1 MTKADTAY
9 RTIAE
14 VSDLL
19 QVQASVLR
27 FWETQFHQVKP
38 MKRMGRRYYSAEDV
52 VLLARIRDL
61 LYQDGFTIKGVQK
74 KLKEKISEPSETP
87 ETPADAPKEATGKTP
102 LKIVEELTA
111 LRDSLKPYLN

>member
-1 MTKADTAY
+1 MAKADTAY

-27 FWETQFHQVKP
+27 FWETQFHQIKP
-38 MKRMGRRYYSAEDV
+38 MKRMGRRYYTAEDV

-74 KLKEKISEPSETP
+74 QLKEKASEQA
-87 ETPADAPKEATGKTP
+87 ETPAEAVKSEKRKP
-102 LKIVEELTA
+102 SDQLVAELTA

>member
-27 FWETQFHQVKP
+27 FWETQFHQIKP

-74 KLKEKISEPSETP
+74 KLKEKAP
-87 ETPADAPKEATGKTP
+87 EQPTTVPEESKCESPTKVSDRLVA
-102 LKIVEELTA
+102 ELTA

>member
-19 QVQASVLR
+19 QVQPSVLR
-27 FWETQFHQVKP
+27 FWETQFYQIKP

-61 LYQDGFTIKGVQK
+61 LYKDGFTIKGVQK
-74 KLKEKISEPSETP
+74 KLKEKVENPVTSGDTDTKVSNEREASE
-87 ETPADAPKEATGKTP
+87 D
-102 LKIVEELTA
+102 LIQELTA
-111 LRDSLKPYLN
+111 IRDMLKPYVDA